1 MSLEYKPGVDG
12 SDYINASHVDVSNQ
26 LHHQCHSDVCDHVQ
40 SYHTRRAFIATQGPL
55 SSTVQDFWRM
65 LWQYS
70 VPVVV
75 MLTEEVEKGRVS
87 IILSCVQ
94 LVVCVCVAG
103 YHV

>member
-1 MSLEYKPGVDG
+1 M
-12 SDYINASHVDVSNQ
+12 
-26 LHHQCHSDVCDHVQ
+26 Q

-87 IILSCVQ
+87 GLSCVQ
-94 LVVCVCVAG
+94 FVVHMLPCVQLVCIVTMHVCVCAG
-103 YHV
+103 VQCWLLAWGYLATNKLWSSQC